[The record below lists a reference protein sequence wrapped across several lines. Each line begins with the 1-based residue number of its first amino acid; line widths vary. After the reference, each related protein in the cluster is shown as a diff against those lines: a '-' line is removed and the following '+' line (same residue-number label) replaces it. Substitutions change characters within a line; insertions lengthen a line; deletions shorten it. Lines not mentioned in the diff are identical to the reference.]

1 MGRIGTSELLVIFLI
16 ALVIFGPKQ
25 LPELGKMLG
34 KAIGS
39 VKHYADSNTWAEE
52 AAKEEAMKA
61 QPAAGAQAAA
71 AQPAAGVQA
80 AAAQQVTAGA
90 ALAQA
95 SAAGTVQEAAAVQ
108 TQAAETVQAA
118 QPVNGRAQQG

>member
-71 AQPAAGVQA
+71 AQPAAGAQA
-80 AAAQQVTAGA
+80 AAAQPAAGV
-90 ALAQA
+90 Q
-95 SAAGTVQEAAAVQ
+95 AAGTVQETAAVQ

-118 QPVNGRAQQG
+118 QPVTGMAQQG